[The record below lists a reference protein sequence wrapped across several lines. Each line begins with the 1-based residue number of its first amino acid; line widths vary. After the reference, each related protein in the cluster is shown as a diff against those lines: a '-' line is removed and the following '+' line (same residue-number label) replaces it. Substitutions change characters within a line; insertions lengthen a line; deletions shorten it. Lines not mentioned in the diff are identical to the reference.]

1 MKSLRTSVPDRGK
14 PLFSEESF
22 HYVSSQHTNQP
33 LSTYKGRWFC
43 RYGYGLSFESAS
55 YGDKGQDFA
64 AVHIKGDVCTFVLCD
79 GVSMSYHGDFAARY
93 LGEALYAW
101 MNETKDWSS
110 SLLYQFLMSLTIP
123 ASRELSNYAGSQN
136 ANIPMMLQEVLETK
150 KKLGSQSMYICG
162 KIKLGTG
169 KKGSRLQ
176 LAWQGDS
183 RIRLFRSGKE
193 MDLSFEKKR
202 MTSERWSTA
211 EGPIG
216 GSPHVYEET
225 FPLGEDIVLRLYTD
239 GMGELDPIG
248 IHLPD
253 EEIQVLMDA
262 PHTGGLEDDAAFIEL
277 NWKS

>member
-1 MKSLRTSVPDRGK
+1 MKSLRASVPDRGK
-14 PLFSEESF
+14 SLSSEETF

-33 LSTYKGRWFC
+33 LSTYKGQWFC
-43 RYGYGLSFESAS
+43 RYGYGLSSESAS
-55 YGDKGQDFA
+55 YGDRGQDFA
-64 AVHIKGDVCTFVLCD
+64 AIHIEGDVCTFVLCD
-79 GVSMSYHGDFAARY
+79 GVSMSYHGDFAAKY
-93 LGEALYAW
+93 LGEALFAW

-123 ASRELSNYAGSQN
+123 ASRELSNYEGSQN
-136 ANIPMMLQEVLETK
+136 ANMPILLREVLETK
-150 KKLGSQSMYICG
+150 KKQGSQSMYICG
-162 KIKLGTG
+162 KIKLAG
-169 KKGSRLQ
+169 KKRSTLQ

-183 RIRLFRSGKE
+183 RIRLFRNGTE
-193 MDLSFEKKR
+193 IDLSFEKTR
-202 MTSERWSTA
+202 ATAERWSTA
-211 EGPIG
+211 EGPVG
-216 GSPHVYEET
+216 GSPHVCEQT
-225 FPLGEDIVLRLYTD
+225 FSSGEDLVLRLYTD